1 MLHQPLLAYVKS
13 VVVYLR
19 ELRNT
24 IYNIYSTKQQFFL
37 TEWNLGVRSNVPSCF
52 IRKCYVNLASHY
64 REPDKVNCEMTYI
77 QQYTKKYWNFI
88 SSFKKENVFDE
99 NITTIH

>member
-24 IYNIYSTKQQFFL
+24 IYNIYSTKQQFFFDIMKPWSKEQRPVMFYSKML
-37 TEWNLGVRSNVPSCF
+37 
-52 IRKCYVNLASHY
+52 
-64 REPDKVNCEMTYI
+64 REFS
-77 QQYTKKYWNFI
+77 Q
-88 SSFKKENVFDE
+88 SLS
-99 NITTIH
+99 